1 MIRASEARK
10 EARESLS
17 GKWKTAL
24 LISLIYA
31 VILIAINIL
40 SSFTLG
46 ILSIAL
52 IVIAPALSYGLAYSY
67 YHLKNGDKV
76 EVTDFLTVGF
86 KHFGYS
92 WKLTWN
98 IIKKCWVYILIF
110 VITMILLI
118 SLGVAVYS
126 SAMTSILNTTLN
138 PTSKDYLAESYDYSY
153 DYNYDYDYDDYYDY
167 NYNYDDYQEL
177 QDLYDEYYN
186 QYYDDYATPALIGA
200 ITGAS
205 VAFVIGIFVGLIV
218 YIVFV
223 VLFIRKSLLYA
234 LSYYVAVRNEGIEA
248 KDAVLESERLMVGNR
263 GRLFCLMLSFIGWS
277 ILIAFVSGVLGIAST
292 LLASIASYAG
302 SIILMPYITFSILAF
317 YRDLEEEKGP
327 RAYVNATVGTAGQVQ
342 TNATVVGANTV
353 NNNVNN
359 SQPVNNEQ
367 TTSNINNN
375 VVQETVKLE
384 NTNNIVNSTVT
395 AGSKKYCK
403 RCGAE
408 NTLDATYCTSC
419 GAKLD

>member
-10 EARESLS
+10 EARESLT

-24 LISLIYA
+24 LISLIYT

-52 IVIAPALSYGLAYSY
+52 IVIGPALSYGLAYSY
-67 YHLKNGDKV
+67 YHLKNGEKI
-76 EVTDFLTVGF
+76 EPTDFLTVGF

-110 VITMILLI
+110 VITMIVLI
-118 SLGVAVYS
+118 SLGVAMYS
-126 SAMTSILNTTLN
+126 SAMSSILNTTLN
-138 PTSKDYLAESYDYSY
+138 TSSKDYFSRSYAPYDYSY
-153 DYNYDYDYDDYYDY
+153 DYNYDYDYDYD
-167 NYNYDDYQEL
+167 YDDYKNSKDWYE
-177 QDLYDEYYN
+177 DDYN
-186 QYYDDYATPALIGA
+186 QYYDDYASSALVGA
-200 ITGAS
+200 IAGVS
-205 VAFVIGIFVGLIV
+205 VAFAIGFLVVFIV
-218 YIVFV
+218 YIIFIVM
-223 VLFIRKSLLYA
+223 FIRKSLLYA
-234 LSYYVAVRNEGIEA
+234 LSYYIAVKNEGIEA
-248 KDAVLESERLMVGNR
+248 KDAVLESERLMTGNR

-353 NNNVNN
+353 NNNINN

-375 VVQETVKLE
+375 VMQETVKPE

-408 NTLDATYCTSC
+408 NTSDATYCTTC
-419 GAKLD
+419 GAILD

>member
-10 EARESLS
+10 EARESLT

-24 LISLIYA
+24 LISLIYT

-52 IVIAPALSYGLAYSY
+52 IVIGPALSYGLAYSY
-67 YHLKNGDKV
+67 YHLKNGEKI
-76 EVTDFLTVGF
+76 EPTDFLTVGF

-92 WKLTWN
+92 WKLAWN

-110 VITMILLI
+110 VITMIVLI
-118 SLGVAVYS
+118 SFGVAMYS

-138 PTSKDYLAESYDYSY
+138 TSSKDYFARSYSPYDYSY
-153 DYNYDYDYDDYYDY
+153 DYNYDYDDYPYLKDWYEDD
-167 NYNYDDYQEL
+167 
-177 QDLYDEYYN
+177 YN
-186 QYYDDYATPALIGA
+186 QYYDDYASSALVGA
-200 ITGAS
+200 IAGVS
-205 VAFVIGIFVGLIV
+205 VAFVIGFLLVFIV
-218 YIVFV
+218 YIVFIV
-223 VLFIRKSLLYA
+223 MFVRKSLLYA
-234 LSYYVAVRNEGIEA
+234 LSYYIAVKNEGIEA
-248 KDAVLESERLMVGNR
+248 KDAVLESERLMTGNR

>member
-10 EARESLS
+10 EARESLT

-24 LISLIYA
+24 LISLIYT

-52 IVIAPALSYGLAYSY
+52 IVIGPALSYGLAYSY
-67 YHLKNGDKV
+67 YHLKNGEKI
-76 EVTDFLTVGF
+76 EPTDFLTVGF

-92 WKLTWN
+92 WKLAWN

-110 VITMILLI
+110 VITMIVLI
-118 SLGVAVYS
+118 SFGVAMYS

-138 PTSKDYLAESYDYSY
+138 TSSKDYFARSYAPYDYSY
-153 DYNYDYDYDDYYDY
+153 DYNYDYDDYPYLKDWYEDD
-167 NYNYDDYQEL
+167 
-177 QDLYDEYYN
+177 YN
-186 QYYDDYATPALIGA
+186 QYYDDYASSALVGA
-200 ITGAS
+200 IAGVS
-205 VAFVIGIFVGLIV
+205 VAFVIGFLLVFIV
-218 YIVFV
+218 YIVFIV
-223 VLFIRKSLLYA
+223 MFVRKSLLYA
-234 LSYYVAVRNEGIEA
+234 LSYYIAVKNEGIEA
-248 KDAVLESERLMVGNR
+248 KDAVLESERLMTGNR

-317 YRDLEEEKGP
+317 YRDLEEEKEP

-353 NNNVNN
+353 NNNINN

>member
-277 ILIAFVSGVLGIAST
+277 ILIAFVSGVLGIASPI
-292 LLASIASYAG
+292 LAAIASYAG
-302 SIILMPYITFSILAF
+302 TIILMPYITFSVLAF
-317 YRDLEEEKGP
+317 YRDLEGEKGA
-327 RAYVNATVGTAGQVQ
+327 RAYVNSNAGTAGQVQ
-342 TNATVVGANTV
+342 TNATVIEANTV
-353 NNNVNN
+353 NNNINQTVN
-359 SQPVNNEQ
+359 SQPENNHVE
-367 TTSNINNN
+367 
-375 VVQETVKLE
+375 QETIKPE
-384 NTNNIVNSTVT
+384 NTNNIVNSTVVT
-395 AGSKKYCK
+395 GSKKYCK

-408 NTLDATYCTSC
+408 NTSDATYCTTC

>member
-10 EARESLS
+10 EARESLT

-24 LISLIYA
+24 LISLIYT

-52 IVIAPALSYGLAYSY
+52 IVIGPALSYGLAYSY
-67 YHLKNGDKV
+67 YHLKNGEKV
-76 EVTDFLTVGF
+76 EPTDFLTVGF

-110 VITMILLI
+110 VITMIVLI
-118 SLGVAVYS
+118 SLGVAMYS
-126 SAMTSILNTTLN
+126 SAMSSILNTTLN
-138 PTSKDYLAESYDYSY
+138 TSSKDYFSRSYAPYDYSY
-153 DYNYDYDYDDYYDY
+153 DYNYDYDYDYD
-167 NYNYDDYQEL
+167 YDDYKNSKDWYE
-177 QDLYDEYYN
+177 DDYN
-186 QYYDDYATPALIGA
+186 QYYDDYASSALVGA
-200 ITGAS
+200 VAGVS
-205 VAFVIGIFVGLIV
+205 VAFAIGFLVVFIV
-218 YIVFV
+218 YIIFIVM
-223 VLFIRKSLLYA
+223 FIRKSLLYA
-234 LSYYVAVRNEGIEA
+234 LSYYIAVKNEGIEA
-248 KDAVLESERLMVGNR
+248 KDAVLESERLMTGNR
-263 GRLFCLMLSFIGWS
+263 GRLFCLVLSFIGWS

>member
-10 EARESLS
+10 EARESLT

-24 LISLIYA
+24 LISLIYT

-52 IVIAPALSYGLAYSY
+52 IVIGPALSYGLAYSY
-67 YHLKNGDKV
+67 YHLKNGEKI
-76 EVTDFLTVGF
+76 EPTDFLTVGF

-92 WKLTWN
+92 WKLAWN

-110 VITMILLI
+110 VITMIVLI
-118 SLGVAVYS
+118 SFGVAMYS

-138 PTSKDYLAESYDYSY
+138 TSSKDYFARSYAPYDYSY
-153 DYNYDYDYDDYYDY
+153 DYNYDYDDYPYLKDWYEDD
-167 NYNYDDYQEL
+167 
-177 QDLYDEYYN
+177 YN
-186 QYYDDYATPALIGA
+186 QYYDDYASSALVGA
-200 ITGAS
+200 IAGVS
-205 VAFVIGIFVGLIV
+205 VAFVIGFLLVFIV
-218 YIVFV
+218 YIVFIV
-223 VLFIRKSLLYA
+223 MFVRKSLLYA
-234 LSYYVAVRNEGIEA
+234 LSYYIAVKNEGIEA
-248 KDAVLESERLMVGNR
+248 KDAVLESERLMTGNR

>member
-10 EARESLS
+10 EARESLT

-24 LISLIYA
+24 LISLIYT

-52 IVIAPALSYGLAYSY
+52 IVIGPALSYGLAYSY
-67 YHLKNGDKV
+67 YHLKNGEKI
-76 EVTDFLTVGF
+76 EPTDFLTVGF

-92 WKLTWN
+92 WKLAWN

-110 VITMILLI
+110 VITMIVLI
-118 SLGVAVYS
+118 SFGVAMYS

-138 PTSKDYLAESYDYSY
+138 TSSKDYFARSYAPYDYSY
-153 DYNYDYDYDDYYDY
+153 DYNYDYDYD
-167 NYNYDDYQEL
+167 YDDYPYLKDWYE
-177 QDLYDEYYN
+177 DDYN
-186 QYYDDYATPALIGA
+186 QYYDDYASSALVGA
-200 ITGAS
+200 IAGVS
-205 VAFVIGIFVGLIV
+205 VAFVIGFLVVFIV
-218 YIVFV
+218 YIVFIV
-223 VLFIRKSLLYA
+223 MFVRKSLLYA
-234 LSYYVAVRNEGIEA
+234 LSYYIAVKNEGIKA
-248 KDAVLESERLMVGNR
+248 KDAVLESERLMTGNR

-359 SQPVNNEQ
+359 SQPSLTCILLYTHHLHTGYKVC
-367 TTSNINNN
+367 
-375 VVQETVKLE
+375 L
-384 NTNNIVNSTVT
+384 
-395 AGSKKYCK
+395 K
-403 RCGAE
+403 RDNCI
-408 NTLDATYCTSC
+408 LLS
-419 GAKLD
+419 

>member
-10 EARESLS
+10 EARESLT

-24 LISLIYA
+24 LISLIYT

-52 IVIAPALSYGLAYSY
+52 IVIGPALSYGLAYSY
-67 YHLKNGDKV
+67 YHLKNGEKI
-76 EVTDFLTVGF
+76 EPTDFLTVGF

-92 WKLTWN
+92 WKLAWN

-110 VITMILLI
+110 VITMIVLI
-118 SLGVAVYS
+118 SFGVAMYS

-138 PTSKDYLAESYDYSY
+138 TSSKDYFARSYAPYDYSY
-153 DYNYDYDYDDYYDY
+153 DYNYDYDYD
-167 NYNYDDYQEL
+167 YDDYPYLKDWYE
-177 QDLYDEYYN
+177 DDYN
-186 QYYDDYATPALIGA
+186 QYYDDYASSALVGA
-200 ITGAS
+200 IAGVS
-205 VAFVIGIFVGLIV
+205 VAFVIGFLVVFIV
-218 YIVFV
+218 YIVFIV
-223 VLFIRKSLLYA
+223 MFVRKSLLYA
-234 LSYYVAVRNEGIEA
+234 LSYYIAVKNEGIEA
-248 KDAVLESERLMVGNR
+248 KDAVLESERLMTGNR

>member
-10 EARESLS
+10 EARESLT

-24 LISLIYA
+24 LISLIYT

-52 IVIAPALSYGLAYSY
+52 IVIGPALSYGLAYSY
-67 YHLKNGDKV
+67 YHLKNGEKI
-76 EVTDFLTVGF
+76 EPTDFLTVGF

-92 WKLTWN
+92 WKLAWN

-110 VITMILLI
+110 VITMIVLI
-118 SLGVAVYS
+118 SFGVAMYS

-138 PTSKDYLAESYDYSY
+138 TSSKDYFARSYAPYDYSY
-153 DYNYDYDYDDYYDY
+153 DYNYDYDDYPYLKDWYEDD
-167 NYNYDDYQEL
+167 
-177 QDLYDEYYN
+177 YN
-186 QYYDDYATPALIGA
+186 QYYDDYASSALVGA
-200 ITGAS
+200 IAGVS
-205 VAFVIGIFVGLIV
+205 VAFVIGFLLVFIV
-218 YIVFV
+218 YIVFIV
-223 VLFIRKSLLYA
+223 MFVRKSLLYA
-234 LSYYVAVRNEGIEA
+234 LSYYIAVKNEGIEA
-248 KDAVLESERLMVGNR
+248 KDAVLESERLMTGNR

-327 RAYVNATVGTAGQVQ
+327 RAYVNATVGTAGKVQ

>member
-10 EARESLS
+10 EARESLT

-24 LISLIYA
+24 LISLIYT

-52 IVIAPALSYGLAYSY
+52 IVIGPALSYGLAYSY
-67 YHLKNGDKV
+67 YHLKNGEKV
-76 EVTDFLTVGF
+76 EPTDFLTVGF

-110 VITMILLI
+110 VITMIVLI
-118 SLGVAVYS
+118 SLGVAMYS
-126 SAMTSILNTTLN
+126 SAMSSILNTTLN
-138 PTSKDYLAESYDYSY
+138 TSSKDYFSRSYAPYDYSY
-153 DYNYDYDYDDYYDY
+153 DYNYDYDYDYD
-167 NYNYDDYQEL
+167 YDDYKNSKDWYE
-177 QDLYDEYYN
+177 DDYN
-186 QYYDDYATPALIGA
+186 QYYDDYASSALVGA
-200 ITGAS
+200 IAGVS
-205 VAFVIGIFVGLIV
+205 VAFAIGFLVVFIV
-218 YIVFV
+218 YIIFIVM
-223 VLFIRKSLLYA
+223 FIRKSLLYA
-234 LSYYVAVRNEGIEA
+234 LSYYIAVKNEGIKA
-248 KDAVLESERLMVGNR
+248 KDAVLESERLMTGNR
-263 GRLFCLMLSFIGWS
+263 GRLFCLVLSFIGWS

>member
-10 EARESLS
+10 EARESLT

-24 LISLIYA
+24 LISLIYT

-52 IVIAPALSYGLAYSY
+52 IVIGPALSYGLAYSY
-67 YHLKNGDKV
+67 YHLKNGEKI
-76 EVTDFLTVGF
+76 EPTDFLTVGF

-92 WKLTWN
+92 WKLAWN

-110 VITMILLI
+110 VITMIVLI
-118 SLGVAVYS
+118 SFGVAMYS

-138 PTSKDYLAESYDYSY
+138 TSSKDYFARSYAPYDYSY
-153 DYNYDYDYDDYYDY
+153 DYNYDYDYD
-167 NYNYDDYQEL
+167 YDDYPYLKDWYE
-177 QDLYDEYYN
+177 DDYN
-186 QYYDDYATPALIGA
+186 QYYDDYASSALVGA
-200 ITGAS
+200 IAGVS
-205 VAFVIGIFVGLIV
+205 VAFVIGFLLVFIV
-218 YIVFV
+218 YIVFIV
-223 VLFIRKSLLYA
+223 MFVRKSLLYA
-234 LSYYVAVRNEGIEA
+234 LSYYIAVKNEGIEA
-248 KDAVLESERLMVGNR
+248 KDAVLESERLMTGNR

>member
-277 ILIAFVSGVLGIAST
+277 ILIAFVSGVLGIASPI
-292 LLASIASYAG
+292 LAVIASYAG
-302 SIILMPYITFSILAF
+302 TIILMPYITFSVLAF
-317 YRDLEEEKGP
+317 YRDLEGEKGA
-327 RAYVNATVGTAGQVQ
+327 RAYVNSNAGTAGQVQ
-342 TNATVVGANTV
+342 TNSTVVT
-353 NNNVNN
+353 
-359 SQPVNNEQ
+359 
-367 TTSNINNN
+367 
-375 VVQETVKLE
+375 
-384 NTNNIVNSTVT
+384 
-395 AGSKKYCK
+395 GSKKYCK

-408 NTLDATYCTSC
+408 NTSDATYCTTC
-419 GAKLD
+419 GAILD